1 MKVATLGFEITSHSH
16 FLTPKIS
23 SGTSIFMSCLTG
35 TWQERRQPSFFSRR
49 VKWDSSVGRIE
60 PPPSSTRHL
69 HCAQEPPPPQADERK
84 TPLAARVF
92 SNLPP
97 AWVVMVCSGSPL
109 TSMVTSPVL
118 TSLLRAARITRTRP
132 TTTTVNM
139 NTPSS
144 MRDVP
149 TMSVSYLLCNRLP
162 AVDTPPE
169 RALQLDAGGRHEAQ
183 RHQTHG
189 NEGDAEALQA
199 CRHVAVLELLTD
211 TRQSGDRKRPAH
223 TGSYA
228 VHHGFAEVVAT
239 LDHEQ
244 HTTHDRAVHGNQRQE
259 HTKGVVERRYELV
272 EEHLHDLH
280 YGRNH
285 TDIGEQPQK

>member
-1 MKVATLGFEITSHSH
+1 MKVATLGFAITSHSH
-16 FLTPKIS
+16 FMTPKIS

-49 VKWDSSVGRIE
+49 VKADSSVGSIE

-69 HCAQEPPPPQADERK
+69 HWAQEPPPPQADERK
-84 TPLAARVF
+84 TPLAARVL
-92 SNLPP
+92 SSLPP

-139 NTPSS
+139 NTPSR

-162 AVDTPPE
+162 AAHTPPE
-169 RALQLDAGGRHEAQ
+169 RALELDAGEGHEAQ

-189 NEGDAEALQA
+189 NEGDAEPLQA
-199 CRHVAVLELLTD
+199 SRHIAVLEFLTD

-223 TGSYA
+223 TGSYP
-228 VHHGFAEVVAT
+228 VHHGFTEVVAT

-244 HTTHDRAVHGNQRQE
+244 YTAHDRAVHGNQRQE
-259 HTKGVVERRYELV
+259 HTQGVVKCRHELV

-280 YGRNH
+280 DSCNH
-285 TDIGEQPQK
+285 TDIGK